1 MCLEP
6 AGVNRVNVEWELEG
20 GHTRFSGKTT
30 ELAALIVSTVGWG
43 GMMYSFVSC

>member
-6 AGVNRVNVEWELEG
+6 AGVNSANMEWELEG
-20 GHTRFSGKTT
+20 GHTRFSGKT
-30 ELAALIVSTVGWG
+30 EIAALVVSAVGWG